1 MKTSVFI
8 DFVTK
13 GWLNVEYRKM
23 DNTTRQLRLT
33 ASPLVNGTSSLDYT
47 NSDRLDLVPVYSDEH
62 LGIITVYPANI
73 VRSIFIPIDEV
84 PKVGTFESSLYYVTD
99 GNFITLSHSSVEAA
113 VKAYV
118 DECYDGD
125 IDEAETVTVLKFE
138 KTIKIVPNKS
148 YNIEDA
154 V

>member
-13 GWLNVEYRKM
+13 GWLNVQYRKM
-23 DNTTRQLRLT
+23 DNTTCQLSLT

-47 NSDRLDLVPVYSDEH
+47 HADTLDLVPVYSDEH
-62 LGIITVYPANI
+62 LGIITIYPANI
-73 VRSIFIPIDEV
+73 VRSVFIPIDEA
-84 PKVGTFESSLYYVTD
+84 PKVVSVEQSVYYITD
-99 GNFITLSHSSVEAA
+99 GHFITTAQPSIEEA
-113 VKAYV
+113 VKSYV
-118 DECYDGD
+118 DECYGGD

-138 KTIKIVPNKS
+138 KSIKIVPNNS